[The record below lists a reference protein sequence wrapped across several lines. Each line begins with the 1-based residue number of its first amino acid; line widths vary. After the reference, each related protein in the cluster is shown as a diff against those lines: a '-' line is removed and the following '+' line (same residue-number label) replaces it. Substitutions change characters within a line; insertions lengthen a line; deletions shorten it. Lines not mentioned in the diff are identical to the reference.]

1 MKKEDNKRKKAKRD
15 NLSDNEKDQM
25 KKEDNKRKKAKHDNL
40 SDNEKEKGGQQSVI
54 TSMLMKKNK

>member
-1 MKKEDNKRKKAKRD
+1 
-15 NLSDNEKDQM
+15 M